1 MSNQNQPTQYKTI
14 IYSGKVE
21 QVYAI
26 HTAINKKRITG
37 DVYLSELG
45 LAGDECAN
53 PKFHGGVERALH
65 HYPREHYQYWSNYYA
80 GQSQELTQFS
90 QRSDVNEIA
99 GMGENISTLGLCEEN
114 VHIGDRF
121 QWGEAIIE
129 VSQPRSPCMSLNKRW
144 ALHDISVQM
153 QKLSLCGWLY
163 RVIQTGIVNQ
173 SDELMLIDR
182 PALSLSI
189 KQVCD
194 IYFADPLNQQG
205 IQKLLSIEAL
215 SQSWRS
221 KLEQRLL
228 TGEVEN
234 WNFRLLGHA

>member
-1 MSNQNQPTQYKTI
+1 MPNQNRPTCYKTI

-21 QVYAI
+21 QVYSI
-26 HTAINKKRITG
+26 NTAINKKRVTG
-37 DVYLSELG
+37 NVYVSELG
-45 LAGDECAN
+45 LEGDECAN

-80 GQSQELTQFS
+80 GQSELTNFS
-90 QRSDVNEIA
+90 QQCAANDIA
-99 GMGENISTLGLCEEN
+99 GMGENISTVGLCEEN

-129 VSQPRSPCMSLNKRW
+129 VSQPRSPCMNLNKRW
-144 ALHDISVQM
+144 ALNDISVQM

-163 RVIQTGIVNQ
+163 RVIQVGNVNQ
-173 SDELMLIDR
+173 ADELTLIDR
-182 PALSLSI
+182 SASSLSV

-194 IYFADPLNQQG
+194 IYFLDPLNQQSL
-205 IQKLLSIEAL
+205 QKLLSIEAL

-228 TGEVEN
+228 TGKIEN